1 MRVVSNFTHR
11 QKKREAKRS
20 TVGQKKCF
28 ALSPLL
34 ANRASSSSSSDK
46 WPLST
51 GRRLHANENELVLL
65 VFTFLVAAAATSTKV
80 HVRFG
85 GGGGSGDGAGR
96 QTLIS
101 CSPSRPQ
108 LLNWSECDLHQ
119 LQSLLLLCR
128 SEASKGK

>member
-11 QKKREAKRS
+11 QKEREAKRS

-65 VFTFLVAAAATSTKV
+65 VFTFLFAAAAAATSTKV
-80 HVRFG
+80 RVRFG
-85 GGGGSGDGAGR
+85 GGGGDGDDAGR
-96 QTLIS
+96 QADTHLMFT
-101 CSPSRPQ
+101 Q
-108 LLNWSECDLHQ
+108 
-119 LQSLLLLCR
+119 
-128 SEASKGK
+128 

>member
-65 VFTFLVAAAATSTKV
+65 VFTFLFAAATLTKV

-85 GGGGSGDGAGR
+85 GGGGDGDDAGR
-96 QTLIS
+96 QADTHLMFT
-101 CSPSRPQ
+101 Q
-108 LLNWSECDLHQ
+108 
-119 LQSLLLLCR
+119 
-128 SEASKGK
+128 